1 MPSLNRVQLL
11 GNLGRDPELRYTAD
25 GAAIATLSIA
35 TSHAWKDKE
44 GERHEE
50 TEWTRVVLFGRQAE
64 VAGDHLRKGSQCLV
78 EGRLRTRKWQD
89 KETGQDRYTTEV
101 VADNLILLGSRAD
114 SAKPAA
120 QEPDSEDAAPSG
132 DVPF

>member
-25 GAAIATLSIA
+25 GAAIATLSLA
-35 TSHAWKDKE
+35 TSHAWKDKD

-78 EGRLRTRKWQD
+78 EGRLRTRRWQD

-101 VADNLILLGSRAD
+101 VADNLLLLGSRPD
-114 SAKPAA
+114 SKTEA
-120 QEPDSEDAAPSG
+120 QEAGSEDASPSG
-132 DVPF
+132 DDVAF